1 MSPKKHSLFPK
12 LNLPKLFL
20 LLVSILATLAL
31 LSCQQAAPPT
41 NLAETAA
48 TPAPVERG
56 AKAAPTDLE
65 ALSDRLVVQVAGV
78 KEGEIVFINGG
89 VRDMEL
95 LENLSTD
102 VRKVGAFPMVT
113 IGSDRMVKKYY
124 EEVPEKYDS
133 QPPDLELKLATM
145 PAVAF
150 TIDTN
155 DADNLTEGIAP
166 ARLAAVGKASAP
178 VGDLYLKRN
187 VRRIEIGNN
196 LYPTAF
202 RAKRFGMSQDD
213 LAKTF
218 WEAVNADYSAI
229 QATGEKVKT
238 ELSTGKEVH
247 ITNPNGTDLK
257 VKIEGRP
264 FFVSDGI
271 ISADDVKKGGPA
283 VAVYI
288 PAGEVFCSAVPGT
301 AEGKVVE
308 SQTFFRGKEVN
319 NLTLTF
325 VAGKLTEM
333 TGSGPGFADLKASY
347 DANGEGKELFGFVD
361 FGINPNLKIWP
372 MSKVGNWVQSG
383 MVTVGIGNNTWAG
396 GDNKTPYGL
405 TNYLPGST
413 VTVDGKTVVEAGVL
427 KL

>member
-1 MSPKKHSLFPK
+1 MPRNLSPR
-12 LNLPKLFL
+12 KLFL
-20 LLVSILATLAL
+20 LFVSIVVTLAL

-41 NLAETAA
+41 NLAESRA
-48 TPAPVERG
+48 TPMETAL
-56 AKAAPTDLE
+56 KAAPTDLE
-65 ALSDRLVVQVAGV
+65 QLSNRLVTDVAGI
-78 KEGEIVFINGG
+78 KEGEIVFINGA
-89 VRDMEL
+89 VRDLEL
-95 LENLSTD
+95 LENLNTD
-102 VRKVGAFPMVT
+102 ARKVGAFPIVT
-113 IGSDRMVKKYY
+113 IGSDRMFKKYY

-133 QPPDLELKLATM
+133 QTPDLDLKLATL
-145 PAVAF
+145 PDVAI

-166 ARLAAVGKASAP
+166 ARLAAVGKANAP

-196 LYPTAF
+196 LYPTAY

-213 LAKTF
+213 LTKTF

-229 QATGEKVKT
+229 QATGEKVRT

-247 ITNPNGTDLK
+247 ITNTNGTDLK
-257 VKIEGRP
+257 VKIEGRQ

-319 NLTLTF
+319 NLTLIF

-396 GDNKTPYGL
+396 GDNKVSYGM

-413 VTVDGKTVVEAGVL
+413 VTVDGKTVVENGVL